1 MTFLGEMLDQK
12 DQEVFRAI
20 APIENLTYMYNVKHT
35 CNITSS
41 NLSRSFTFS
50 SLMFSNSTPDFFCT
64 S

>member
-1 MTFLGEMLDQK
+1 MFLGEMLDQK

-20 APIENLTYMYNVKHT
+20 ALIENLTYNVKHTCT

-50 SLMFSNSTPDFFCT
+50 SLMFSSSIPDFFCT